1 MQELQLEVVT
11 LRRELEDVRAKQSQT
26 MTDNHH
32 RSMQSKEGIMQEHD
46 EELKRLET
54 SILQERMRQKIKL
67 RKRLKLNK
75 RQSRPDVSYALS
87 LINNKGKL
95 QKRMNAA
102 NEVLAP
108 VQEAEETVDPDDAM
122 LLGGTE
128 I

>member
-1 MQELQLEVVT
+1 
-11 LRRELEDVRAKQSQT
+11 